1 MNGEPETDAASRPRL
16 WERLRRGLSRTHAR
30 LVEQLGGS
38 LEPGEPFDEEARAR
52 LEEALLGADLGLATT
67 ELLLGRLETRVA
79 AARGGYSLRELL
91 VEEIAGLL
99 AQIPAPPEES
109 AAPRVTLVV
118 GVNGVGKTTSITK
131 LAARELAAGRRVLLA
146 AGDTF
151 RAAAIEQLT
160 LWGERL
166 GVGVIRQA
174 AGADPAAVVY
184 DAVQAARARRVERL
198 IVDTAG
204 RLHNKEHL
212 MNELAK
218 IRRVVEREAAGW
230 ECRTLLVL
238 DATTGQNALTQAR
251 EFLRVASVDGV
262 LLAKLDGTAKGGMVV
277 AIGRELRL
285 PVLYLGVGEKPED
298 LVDFRPRD
306 FAAALLE

>member
-1 MNGEPETDAASRPRL
+1 MERFLATNRLGEPRLVHVERKVSPYAKALPDGYLVLVQRSPRWWRTPAEPRRRRRPAGGRSSRLMNGEPETDTASRPRL

-118 GVNGVGKTTSITK
+118 GVNGVGKTTSIAK

-166 GVGVIRQA
+166 GVG
-174 AGADPAAVVY
+174 DPAGRGRRPGGGLSTTRSR
-184 DAVQAARARRVERL
+184 QRAPG
-198 IVDTAG
+198 AWSG
-204 RLHNKEHL
+204 
-212 MNELAK
+212 
-218 IRRVVEREAAGW
+218 
-230 ECRTLLVL
+230 
-238 DATTGQNALTQAR
+238 
-251 EFLRVASVDGV
+251 
-262 LLAKLDGTAKGGMVV
+262 
-277 AIGRELRL
+277 
-285 PVLYLGVGEKPED
+285 
-298 LVDFRPRD
+298 
-306 FAAALLE
+306 